1 MSWLRAKTFAGL
13 SACPVL
19 QACNAI
25 NLQHTDT
32 HIATHF
38 GTDRFKN
45 ELASRENIRGII
57 NVEKA
62 AYKHWMVESTK
73 VCCIVVCGIVLR
85 CKHQMVESTK
95 VCCSV
100 LQCVA
105 VCCGVLQCVAV
116 FCSVL
121 QCPVCHWMVGTT
133 KVWSSELQ

>member
-73 VCCIVVCGIVLR
+73 VCCIV
-85 CKHQMVESTK
+85 
-95 VCCSV
+95 

-105 VCCGVLQCVAV
+105 VCCSVWHCVAV
-116 FCSVL
+116 QALHGGVD
-121 QCPVCHWMVGTT
+121 
-133 KVWSSELQ
+133 